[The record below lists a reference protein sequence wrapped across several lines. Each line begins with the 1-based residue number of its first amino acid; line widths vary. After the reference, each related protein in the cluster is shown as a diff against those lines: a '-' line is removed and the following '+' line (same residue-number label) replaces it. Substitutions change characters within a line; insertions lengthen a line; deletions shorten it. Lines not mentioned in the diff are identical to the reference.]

1 MILDEDE
8 IVNEKMNKNEA
19 RYPVDKARGKASY
32 FVFVRHF
39 SFRNF
44 LMVVAS
50 LVS

>member
-1 MILDEDE
+1 MLDEDE

-39 SFRNF
+39 SFRN
-44 LMVVAS
+44 LVMVVAS